1 MLRESPMKQC
11 KPCIT
16 IRDIALILKNN
27 IVYFYRNTKDD
38 IKSYRNMNAAVCEL
52 DKPVKN
58 PTLDEQMRTMIRI
71 REKATANYKE
81 NGVI

>member
-1 MLRESPMKQC
+1 MKEC

-27 IVYFYRNTKDD
+27 AIDFYYNTKRD
-38 IKSYRNMNAAVCEL
+38 IKTYRTMNAAVCEL

-58 PTLDEQMRTMIRI
+58 YTLDEQMKLMIRI
-71 REKATANYKE
+71 REQAVDNYKPE
-81 NGVI
+81 QT